1 MREKAG
7 MKGMDHFDPKLS
19 MRQISKNKW
28 ANQKTVREMFFKDD
42 KKKSEKWKLINQA
55 K

>member
-1 MREKAG
+1 MREK
-7 MKGMDHFDPKLS
+7 KGMRGMECDDPKPT
-19 MRQISKNKW
+19 MKQVSKNRR

-42 KKKSEKWKLINQA
+42 KKKSEKYKLINQA